1 MLFLRIFNGIILV
14 SPSHRSGLW
23 QVRETFTRR
32 KDRFLQMRNV
42 TGPTQGW
49 DFGFREAQWGVHDL
63 RRRPH
68 GRIFVHLSCRSTLN
82 KCMIQADYFRL
93 SR

>member
-1 MLFLRIFNGIILV
+1 MVLFSIAWKHQN
-14 SPSHRSGLW
+14 SGRHW

-42 TGPTQGW
+42 TGPTQIW
-49 DFGFREAQWGVHDL
+49 DFWVPGSPGVDDL

-68 GRIFVHLSCRSTLN
+68 GRIFVQQSCRSTLK
-82 KCMIQADYFRL
+82 KCMIQADYIRL